1 MSGFSVTILS
11 RKPRKHNNVRLRN
24 AQITLDQISDVT
36 LDLSILFFDDRIF
49 ALQNLLNCF
58 EKTIIFLT
66 CTCFEFFYSNL
77 HCFYFKEIDIKIAN
91 PRSRMIC

>member
-11 RKPRKHNNVRLRN
+11 RKPRKHSNVRLRN
-24 AQITLDQISDVT
+24 AQINLDQISDVT

-58 EKTIIFLT
+58 EKIIFLT
-66 CTCFEFFYSNL
+66 CTCFEFFL
-77 HCFYFKEIDIKIAN
+77 FEFTLLLF
-91 PRSRMIC
+91 